1 MDSKTEPRPAF
12 FSPETRDLFIQ
23 LKRTKTFW
31 DGKVFP
37 GVPGIQG
44 VIAEMLSD
52 LGLQRP
58 GRGPHT
64 FRHYLATKLFYEGEM
79 RIEDISVLLGTTV
92 EIIVKNYLHPTP
104 DMLKRRV
111 FKAMQW
117 HDPWD
122 EI

>member
-1 MDSKTEPRPAF
+1 MFPDTEQ
-12 FSPETRDLFIQ
+12 I
-23 LKRTKTFW
+23 K
-31 DGKVFP
+31 KV
-37 GVPGIQG
+37 V
-44 VIAEMLSD
+44 AEMLED
-52 LGLQRP
+52 LSLRRP

-64 FRHYLATKLFYEGEM
+64 FRHYVATKLFYEGNM

-117 HDPWD
+117 DDPWD